1 MKKAFSITLLALF
14 LFQFVGYYFVYMG
27 LRYQVK
33 SEMLVRLDAGNYSK
47 EETVTLKIPFTLP
60 YWMDSR
66 AYERVNGEFQYQGEF
81 YQLVDQKLEKDT
93 LYVVCIRDAQEKKLH
108 EVMTDYVKLT
118 NDLPTSSQKALKL
131 LSSLI
136 KDYVKSVPTEI
147 SNSKGWFREFSFAEP
162 SVHLLTLAS
171 PVYSPPPES

>member
-1 MKKAFSITLLALF
+1 
-14 LFQFVGYYFVYMG
+14 MG